1 MKKLTCLFALTVLLA
16 GCGGGGSSEA
26 TAKKG
31 EFTTEANDK
40 GQAATVK
47 VTVEGDKITDISID
61 ESYEHE
67 GKATTKKELKDEY
80 GMKPASDIDKEWW
93 EQAEFLE
100 NFIKEKGVDA
110 VGELKDGYPTNE
122 DVLAGCTMNIA
133 AYVEAT
139 QEAVKAAK

>member
-26 TAKKG
+26 TSKKG

-47 VTVEGDKITDISID
+47 VTVEGDKITEISID
-61 ESYEHE
+61 ESYE
-67 GKATTKKELKDEY
+67 GSTKKTLKDEY
-80 GMKPASDIDKEWW
+80 GMKPASGIGKEWW
-93 EQAEFLE
+93 EQAEYLE
-100 NFIKEKGVDA
+100 NFIKENGVDA